1 VPGRGPSPQ
10 GTVRVL
16 IQNPQQVSAPDL
28 PSAGVAALD
37 RPSSNAPSPR
47 VVART
52 VLVVVA
58 IGIALYLVYL
68 LRRPVG
74 WLLIATF
81 LAVALSGPVNF
92 LNARMRRGFAI
103 TIVYLGMLAV
113 PLALG
118 SLIVPPLVREG
129 NNLAE
134 NAPQYASDVTK
145 FVNENERLRKINK
158 DYDVTRTLQDEA
170 EKLPAKLGGAAST
183 LRDVGFG
190 IVNSIF
196 ALVTIL
202 ILTAFMLGGGR
213 GWINAGLR
221 YLPKDRAERI
231 DRVLGRAAKAVG
243 NYVAGALAQASV
255 AGLLAYLV
263 LSILGV
269 PFAAP
274 LAVIIFFLDL
284 IPLIGAT
291 IGAVLVGVVTL
302 FSDFPTAT
310 IVWVIFSIVYQQV
323 ENNLIQPQIQ
333 RRAVNINPFLVVVAV
348 LFGAALLGILGA
360 LVAVPVAASLQIA
373 IREYAEY
380 RGIRPRP
387 GEPPS
392 DPPDDPPVEGPDGD
406 SPEGE
411 PPKEEAPKARRRKRS
426 GPAEGTAPA

>member
-1 VPGRGPSPQ
+1 
-10 GTVRVL
+10 VL

-134 NAPQYASDVTK
+134 NAPQYARDVTK